1 MKPKN
6 ADMSQ
11 IRADSRR
18 FSQIFA
24 DFRRF
29 SQILKK
35 MEKIEP
41 FGAKFSNDY

>member
-24 DFRRF
+24 DFEENGENRAVW
-29 SQILKK
+29 SQIFK
-35 MEKIEP
+35 
-41 FGAKFSNDY
+41 

>member
-18 FSQIFA
+18 FSQI
-24 DFRRF
+24 
-29 SQILKK
+29 LKK
-35 MEKIEP
+35 MEKMEP
-41 FGAKFSNDY
+41 FGEKISNDY